1 VVPGCSSDDGVYA
14 LGHVPVGKPVMVLQT
29 VEGSSA
35 IIERFG
41 SRSSL
46 YQWCRPDLFLA
57 PVVYIVALA
66 QLVASVDV
74 YVLDLYEEAL
84 MGVLIRWL
92 VRLLLFRVLVSLWR
106 IVRRR

>member
-1 VVPGCSSDDGVYA
+1 
-14 LGHVPVGKPVMVLQT
+14 MIVLQT

-41 SRSSL
+41 SRSLL
-46 YQWCRPDLFLA
+46 YQWCCPDLFLA
-57 PVVYIVALA
+57 PVVYIVDLA